1 MKDRSRKSS
10 AGETLHTPGTA
21 DCSHFRFAAGG
32 PQCFHEA
39 LCVTP
44 KLPLREAVLRCNISG
59 NNQVSP
65 VSESYLL
72 SARCGKQLPTQI

>member
-1 MKDRSRKSS
+1 MKDWSRKSS

-39 LCVTP
+39 LCVT
-44 KLPLREAVLRCNISG
+44 KITLKRS
-59 NNQVSP
+59 SP
-65 VSESYLL
+65 EM
-72 SARCGKQLPTQI
+72 